1 MKRIVLTALI
11 AIFTAAGAP
20 ASVLTDDYVDIAASY
35 VKEGKYSQALGY
47 INKALGVEPQNL
59 QLLDM
64 KNDLLK
70 AMGQAAISSQRPA
83 ATGNEPHLQAAVSNY
98 ERKNFQQAKNN
109 LDTYLTKNPKSD
121 FAFLLRAK
129 TNLNLG
135 EPQSALRD
143 IKSAQAIYS
152 NPEYLLTEAIILT
165 EMGKYDQAR
174 KILTKISENIQTY
187 MVFKYLG
194 TCDYKLGDYKNAVM
208 NFDRAILLF
217 EDDKT
222 ILPMYNEAKRRYNES

>member
-1 MKRIVLTALI
+1 MKKIVLTLLI
-11 AIFTAAGAP
+11 AIFTATGVQ
-20 ASVLTDDYVDIAASY
+20 ASALTDDYVDIAASY

-59 QLLDM
+59 QLIDM

-70 AMGQAAISSQRPA
+70 AMGQGAISSQRPA
-83 ATGNEPHLQAAVSNY
+83 SNGNEIYLQTAVSNY

-109 LDTYLTKNPKSD
+109 LDTYLSKQPKSD
-121 FAFLLRAK
+121 FAFMLRAK

-143 IKSAQAIYS
+143 IKSAEAIYS

-165 EMGKYDQAR
+165 EMGKYEQAR
-174 KILTKISENIQTY
+174 KILEKISENIQTY

-194 TCDYKLGDYKNAVM
+194 ACDYKLGDYKNAVM

-222 ILPMYNEAKRRYNES
+222 ILPMYNDAKRKNNES